1 MVESM
6 MNYHVINN
14 IQKIKNGEDKYDINT
29 NIERNEQS
37 DKNDVLLSKDVLF
50 YLEQKQKIHRNSLI
64 SRKNKDSRV
73 WARDAAQS
81 AISEVVKD

>member
-1 MVESM
+1 M

-14 IQKIKNGEDKYDINT
+14 IEKMKNGEDEYDINT
-29 NIERNEQS
+29 NIERNKQS
-37 DKNDVLLSKDVLF
+37 DKNDVLPSKDVLF
-50 YLEQKQKIHRNSLI
+50 YLERKCKIHRNSLI

-81 AISEVVKD
+81 AISEAVEE